1 MKKKRLSI
9 SQQLMAVAIENLNK
23 QQNDVTRKA
32 YVRNTKKYIYF
43 CRENFNC
50 KSYEECKNHIQDY
63 ADYLK
68 MNGYTP
74 SSIHTYIAAACAA
87 FDVKMDTIDKP
98 KRIVSKFIRNRSIPK
113 NMRTSQDLEN
123 PKWAYIVEFQK
134 RVGIRRNELLH
145 LKGKDF
151 IETSKGCFV
160 HVNRGKGGKKQYQRI
175 MSEDVDFVKKY
186 FCYVGKEDYIFD
198 KKYFA
203 NALPFHKLRAECAR
217 DCYFKLLKQI
227 KQEPEYLQVLEQ
239 EIRERWQQ
247 NKDKRGEVKPFPE
260 KEIQGYYTVRGG
272 NRNRAIEKGLPISY
286 NRLVAMW
293 VSIFKLSHYR
303 LNVTIENYFLI

>member
-1 MKKKRLSI
+1 MRKKRLSI
-9 SQQLMAVAIENLNK
+9 VQQIMQEAIEKLNR

-32 YVRNTKKYIYF
+32 YIRNTKKYIYF

-50 KSYEECKNHIQDY
+50 RSFEECKNYIQDY

-68 MNGYTP
+68 MQGYTP
-74 SSIHTYIAAACAA
+74 STIHTYIAAVCAA

-151 IETSKGCFV
+151 VETPQGAFV

-175 MSEDVDFVKKY
+175 MAEDVGFIKKY
-186 FCYVGKEDYIFD
+186 FCCVEKEDYVFD

-217 DCYFKLLKQI
+217 DCYFKLLKQV
-227 KQEPEYLQVLEQ
+227 QENPAFLKILEK
-239 EIRERWQQ
+239 EIRQRWQE
-247 NKDKRGEVKPFPE
+247 NKDKRGRVKPFPE
-260 KEIQGYYTVRGG
+260 NEIRGYYTLRGG

-286 NRLVAMW
+286 NKTILLW

-303 LNVTIENYFLI
+303 NNIAATNYMLA

>member
-9 SQQLMAVAIENLNK
+9 SQQIMAVALEKLNK
-23 QQNDVTRKA
+23 QNNDVTRKA
-32 YVRNTKKYIYF
+32 YIRNTKKYIYF

-74 SSIHTYIAAACAA
+74 STIHTYIAAACAA
-87 FDVKMDTIDKP
+87 FGEKMDKINKP
-98 KRIVSKFIRNRSIPK
+98 KRIVSQFVRNRNIPK

-123 PKWAYIVEFQK
+123 PKWVYIVEFQK

-151 IETSKGCFV
+151 IETPNGCFV
-160 HVNRGKGGKKQYQRI
+160 HVKRGKGGKEQYQAI
-175 MSEDVDFVKKY
+175 MPEDVAFIKNY
-186 FCYVGKEDYIFD
+186 FRCVEKEEFIFD
-198 KKYFA
+198 RKYFA

-217 DCYFKLLKQI
+217 DCYFKLLKKVQENPDI
-227 KQEPEYLQVLEQ
+227 AKQLEK
-239 EIRERWQQ
+239 EIRERWHE
-247 NKDKRGEVKPFPE
+247 NKDKRGRVKLFSE
-260 KEIQGYYTVRGG
+260 KELRGYYTLRGG
-272 NRNRAIEKGLPISY
+272 NRKRAIEKGLPISY

-303 LNVTIENYFLI
+303 LNVTIENYFLN

>member
-9 SQQLMAVAIENLNK
+9 SQQIMAVAVEKLNK

-32 YVRNTKKYIYF
+32 YIRNTKKYIYF

-68 MNGYTP
+68 MQGYTA
-74 SSIHTYIAAACAA
+74 STIHTYIAAACAS
-87 FDVKMDTIDKP
+87 FGVKMDEIDKP
-98 KRIVSKFIRNRSIPK
+98 KRIVSEFVRNRNIPK
-113 NMRTSQDLEN
+113 NMRVSQDLEN

-151 IETSKGCFV
+151 LETPQGAFV
-160 HVNRGKGGKKQYQRI
+160 RVNRGKGGKKQYQRI
-175 MSEDVDFVKKY
+175 MSEDVEFIKKY
-186 FCYVGKEDYIFD
+186 FCCVEKDEYIFD
-198 KKYFA
+198 RKYFA

-217 DCYFKLLKQI
+217 NYYFKLLKQV
-227 KQEPEYLQVLEQ
+227 QEDPAFLKVLEQ
-239 EIRERWQQ
+239 EIRERWTE
-247 NKDKRGEVKPFPE
+247 NKDKRGRVKPFPE
-260 KEIQGYYTVRGG
+260 KELRGYYTLRGG
-272 NRNRAIEKGLPISY
+272 NRKRAIEKGLPISY

-303 LNVTIENYFLI
+303 LNVTIENYFLN

>member
-9 SQQLMAVAIENLNK
+9 TQQIMAVAIEKLNTK
-23 QQNDVTRKA
+23 QNDITRKA
-32 YVRNTKKYIYF
+32 YIRNTKKYIYF

-50 KSYEECKNHIQDY
+50 RSFEECKNHIQDY

-68 MNGYTP
+68 MQGYTA
-74 SSIHTYIAAACAA
+74 STIHTYIAAACAS
-87 FDVKMDTIDKP
+87 FGVKMNEINKL
-98 KRIVSKFIRNRSIPK
+98 KRIVSEFVRNRNIPQ
-113 NMRTSQDLEN
+113 NMRTCQDLEN

-151 IETSKGCFV
+151 IETPQGVFV
-160 HVNRGKGGKKQYQRI
+160 RVNRGKGGKKQYQRI
-175 MSEDVDFVKKY
+175 MSEDVKFIKKY
-186 FCYVGKEDYIFD
+186 FCCVEKDEYIFD
-198 KKYFA
+198 RKYFA

-217 DCYFKLLKQI
+217 NCYFKLLKQV
-227 KQEPEYLQVLEQ
+227 QEDPAFLKVLEQ
-239 EIRERWQQ
+239 EIRERWQE
-247 NKDKRGEVKPFPE
+247 NKDKRGRIKPFPV
-260 KEIQGYYTVRGG
+260 KELRGYYTLRGG
-272 NRNRAIEKGLPISY
+272 NRKRAIEKGLPISY

-303 LNVTIENYFLI
+303 LNVAIENYFLN